1 MRTALGIVGGIG
13 ALVLT
18 GLAASYGYSTAPD
31 PLAGAGIAFFYAF
44 VATVGMGGPAAVVYF
59 ANHTHGWAKFGAVP
73 LAVVVLAAMFGNFT
87 NSLGALVS
95 RSDAQTALRS
105 RVTDAG
111 RNDRAQLERMMRD
124 RAAMVFTPATA
135 ETVTAARDALTT
147 AERSRAAECGN
158 GDPKQRGK
166 NCRDRE
172 GDERTAAEALS
183 AATLAKAAT
192 DRAAQLDGE
201 IAALRARMAM
211 APAVASVNPLGDAL
225 ERILSIP
232 ASEAAT
238 WQQGYLVFVAEL
250 ATACLLAAWEALR
263 GIPSPARREVEVLVQ
278 TTPTPAVGSQK
289 RPTMVASVD
298 LSPAPRPE
306 GTGSVASF
314 MLACLPRARGKDE
327 PLTVVYARYYRWC
340 AEQTPSVSSESASAF
355 AEQFRTLCDRF
366 GVRTE
371 KRGGKVYLLGVRL
384 VA

>member
-1 MRTALGIVGGIG
+1 MRVALGIVGGIG

-18 GLAASYGYSTAPD
+18 ELAASYGYSTSPD
-31 PLAGAGIAFFYAF
+31 PTAGAGIAFFYAF
-44 VATVGMGGPAAVVYF
+44 VAIVGMGGPAAVVYF
-59 ANHTHGWAKFGAVP
+59 ANHALGWAKLGTVP
-73 LAVVVLAAMFGNFT
+73 LAVVMLAAMFGNLT
-87 NSLGALVS
+87 NSLGAVVS
-95 RSDAQTALRS
+95 RSDAQIALRS

-111 RNDRAQLERMMRD
+111 RNDRAQLERLMRE
-124 RAAMVFTPATA
+124 RAAMVFTPATT
-135 ETVTAARDALTT
+135 ETVTAARDALSA

-183 AATLAKAAT
+183 AATIAKAAT
-192 DRAAQLDGE
+192 DRAAQLDGD
-201 IAALRARMAM
+201 IAALRIRMAT

-225 ERILSIP
+225 ERILGLP

-263 GIPSPARREVEVLVQ
+263 GEPSPTRRPPE
-278 TTPTPAVGSQK
+278 PAAMPAVAPAVATK
-289 RPTMVASVD
+289 RATMVAGVE
-298 LSPAPRPE
+298 LTPAPRPMAS
-306 GTGSVASF
+306 GSVASF
-314 MLACLPRARGKDE
+314 MLTCLPRARGADE
-327 PLTVVYARYYRWC
+327 SLAVVYARYCRWC
-340 AEQTPSVSSESASAF
+340 TEQAPAVDCATASTF
-355 AEQFRTLCDRF
+355 AEQFRALCERF

-371 KRGGKVYLLGVRL
+371 KRSGKVYVIGVRL